1 LLLSW
6 AFDAALP
13 DVGRGMIGM
22 DSSLR
27 RIDQNL
33 KLVCLVREG
42 LRLSSAEVME
52 NPARDG
58 AADDLVNANLRRL
71 YSAAAVSRGLSAASP
86 VSN

>member
-1 LLLSW
+1 
-6 AFDAALP
+6 LP
-13 DVGRGMIGM
+13 MWVSGMIGM
-22 DSSLR
+22 DCSLR

-42 LRLSSAEVME
+42 LRFFSSVEVME
-52 NPARDG
+52 EPAHDG

-71 YSAAAVSRGLSAASP
+71 HSAAAVSRGLSAASP